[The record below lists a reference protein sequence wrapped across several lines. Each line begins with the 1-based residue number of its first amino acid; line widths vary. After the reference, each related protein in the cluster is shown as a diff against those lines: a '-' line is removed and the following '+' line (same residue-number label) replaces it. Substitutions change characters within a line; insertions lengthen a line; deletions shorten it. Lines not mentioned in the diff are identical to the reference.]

1 MLITLIFLLIDYAV
15 VLMEIIQG
23 KSWIFGK
30 NIDTDVIIPG
40 RYLRTF
46 NPQDLADHVLEGER
60 PEFTKNVQSGDV
72 IVADENFGCGSSR
85 EQAPVAIKTAG
96 VSAIVAK
103 SFARI
108 FYRNAI
114 NIGLPVI
121 VSDIEAKDGDIIK
134 IDLSK
139 GSLINQTTGESKT
152 FEPFKEFM
160 LNILEDG
167 GLVNHYLNDSD

>member
-1 MLITLIFLLIDYAV
+1 MD
-15 VLMEIIQG
+15 IIKG
-23 KSWIFGK
+23 KTWTFGE

-60 PEFTKNVQSGDV
+60 PDFTKNVKKGDI

-96 VSAIVAK
+96 VDAIVAK

-121 VSDIEAKDGDIIK
+121 VCDIQAKDG
-134 IDLSK
+134 
-139 GSLINQTTGESKT
+139 
-152 FEPFKEFM
+152 
-160 LNILEDG
+160 EDRKS
-167 GLVNHYLNDSD
+167 VV

>member
-1 MLITLIFLLIDYAV
+1 M
-15 VLMEIIQG
+15 IIMDIIRG
-23 KSWIFGK
+23 KTWTFGE

-60 PEFTKNVQSGDV
+60 PDFTKNVQKGDV

-85 EQAPVAIKTAG
+85 EQAPV
-96 VSAIVAK
+96 AIVAK

-139 GSLINQTTGESKT
+139 GSLINETSGESLS
-152 FEPFKEFM
+152 FEPFKDFM

-167 GLVNHYLNDSD
+167 GLVNHYLNND

>member
-1 MLITLIFLLIDYAV
+1 MD
-15 VLMEIIQG
+15 IIKG
-23 KSWIFGK
+23 KTWIFGE

-60 PEFTKNVQSGDV
+60 PEFTQNVQKGDI

-96 VSAIVAK
+96 VCAIVAK

-121 VSDIEAKDGDIIK
+121 VSDIEAKDGDVISM
-134 IDLSK
+134 DLSE
-139 GSLINQTTGESKT
+139 GTLVNETTGDSKT

-167 GLVNHYLNDSD
+167 GLVDHYLNESD

>member
-1 MLITLIFLLIDYAV
+1 M
-15 VLMEIIQG
+15 IIMNVING
-23 KSWIFGK
+23 KTWIFGE

-60 PEFTKNVQSGDV
+60 PDFTKNVQKGDI
-72 IVADENFGCGSSR
+72 IVAGDNFGCGSSR

-96 VSAIVAK
+96 VDAIVAK

-139 GSLINQTTGESKT
+139 GSLVNETSGERVS
-152 FEPFKEFM
+152 FEPFKDFM

-167 GLVNHYLNDSD
+167 GLVNHYLNED

>member
-1 MLITLIFLLIDYAV
+1 MD
-15 VLMEIIQG
+15 IIKG
-23 KSWIFGK
+23 KTWTFGE
-30 NIDTDVIIPG
+30 NIDTDVIIPV

-60 PEFTKNVQSGDV
+60 PDFTANVQKGDI

-121 VSDIEAKDGDIIK
+121 VSDIEAKDGDIIS
-134 IDLSK
+134 IDLSE
-139 GSLINQTTGESKT
+139 GTLVNETTGDSET

-160 LNILEDG
+160 LSILEDG
-167 GLVNHYLNDSD
+167 GLVNHYLNETD

>member
-1 MLITLIFLLIDYAV
+1 MD
-15 VLMEIIQG
+15 IISG
-23 KSWIFGK
+23 KTWTFGE

-60 PEFTKNVQSGDV
+60 PDFTKNVQKGDV
-72 IVADENFGCGSSR
+72 IVAGDNFGCGSSR

-96 VSAIVAK
+96 VSAIIAK

-108 FYRNAI
+108 FYRNSI

-134 IDLSK
+134 IDLSE
-139 GSLINQTTGESKT
+139 GRLVNETSGEEAS

-167 GLVNHYLNDSD
+167 GLVNHYLKE

>member
-1 MLITLIFLLIDYAV
+1 MK
-15 VLMEIIQG
+15 EIQG
-23 KSWIFGK
+23 RVWKFGE

-46 NPQDLADHVLEGER
+46 SLDDLAAHVMEGVD
-60 PEFTKNVQSGDV
+60 PEFSKNVEKGDI

-85 EQAPVAIKTAG
+85 EQAPVAIRHAG
-96 VSAIVAK
+96 VSAVIAK

-114 NIGLPVI
+114 NVGLPVI
-121 VSDIEAKDGDIIK
+121 VADIKVNKGDILR

-139 GSLINQTTGESKT
+139 GIIHNLTTEKT
-152 FEPFKEFM
+152 FKIEPFKKFM
-160 LNILEDG
+160 LDILEDG
-167 GLVNHYLNDSD
+167 GLVNHYLKMKDK

>member
-1 MLITLIFLLIDYAV
+1 MD
-15 VLMEIIQG
+15 IICG
-23 KSWIFGK
+23 KTWTFGE

-60 PEFTKNVQSGDV
+60 PDFTKNVQQGDV
-72 IVADENFGCGSSR
+72 IVAGENFGCGSSR

-96 VSAIVAK
+96 VNAIIAK

-121 VSDIEAKDGDIIK
+121 VSDINAEDGDIIK

-139 GSLINQTTGESKT
+139 GILINETSGESQS

-167 GLVNHYLNDSD
+167 GLVNHYLNND

>member
-1 MLITLIFLLIDYAV
+1 M
-15 VLMEIIQG
+15 IIMDVICG
-23 KSWIFGK
+23 KTWTFGE

-60 PEFTKNVQSGDV
+60 PDFTKNVQKGDV
-72 IVADENFGCGSSR
+72 IVAGENFGCGSSR

-96 VSAIVAK
+96 VNAIIAK

-121 VSDIEAKDGDIIK
+121 VSDIEAEDGDIIK

-139 GSLINQTTGESKT
+139 GILVNETSGESQN

-167 GLVNHYLNDSD
+167 GLVNHYLNND

>member
-1 MLITLIFLLIDYAV
+1 MNYKLINM
-15 VLMEIIQG
+15 MEKIHG
-23 KSWIFGK
+23 KIWKFGD

-46 NPQDLADHVLEGER
+46 SLDDLAAHVMEGVD
-60 PEFTKNVQSGDV
+60 PDFAKNVQRGD
-72 IVADENFGCGSSR
+72 IVVASENFGCGSSR
-85 EQAPVAIKTAG
+85 EQAPVALKHAG

-121 VSDIEAKDGDIIK
+121 VAEINASNGDVLK
-134 IDLSK
+134 IDLEDGTIK
-139 GSLINQTTGESKT
+139 NKTTGESFKI
-152 FEPFKEFM
+152 EPFKKFM
-160 LNILEDG
+160 LEILKNG
-167 GLVNHYLNDSD
+167 GLVSHYLKKRDK

>member
-1 MLITLIFLLIDYAV
+1 MD
-15 VLMEIIQG
+15 IICG
-23 KSWIFGK
+23 KTWTFGE

-60 PEFTKNVQSGDV
+60 PDFTKNVQQGDV
-72 IVADENFGCGSSR
+72 IVAGENFGCGSSR

-96 VSAIVAK
+96 VNAIIAN

-121 VSDIEAKDGDIIK
+121 VSDINAEDGDIIK

-139 GSLINQTTGESKT
+139 GILINETSGESQN

-167 GLVNHYLNDSD
+167 GLVNHYLNND